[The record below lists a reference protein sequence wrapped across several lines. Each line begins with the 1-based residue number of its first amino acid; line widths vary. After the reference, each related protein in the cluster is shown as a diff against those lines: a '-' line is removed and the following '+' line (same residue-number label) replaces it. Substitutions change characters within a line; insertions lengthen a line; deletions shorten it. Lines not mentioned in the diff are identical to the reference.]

1 MLPVQGNAMTSAA
14 TTTDPIL
21 AAIRDA
27 NYRQGGLR
35 CLRLLRVDDAAFAA
49 LREEV
54 LALCRDGQPSD
65 VGDEHHTTHWTR
77 PRGEVKQYSLLNR
90 SGRFDDFSDDHDHSC
105 IGKRFAHGDR
115 YPALA
120 GFVASFPHAV
130 NMRINALGPRATLSA
145 HKENAVFRANDG
157 TVAICARFHLP
168 VAMASE
174 AEIILEDQVFSL
186 ERGIVHFVNHGCV
199 HAARNRGAA
208 TRLHLVWDMLL
219 TREATALMFG
229 KTPPPAG
236 MAQLPAAAR
245 PVPVLRTERMGA
257 ANLLRD
263 LVDVDAAQAVAYC
276 TPQ

>member
-1 MLPVQGNAMTSAA
+1 MTGAA
-14 TTTDPIL
+14 TATDPIL

-35 CLRLLRVDDAAFAA
+35 CLRLFRVDDATFAA
-49 LREEV
+49 LHEEV
-54 LALCRDGQPSD
+54 LALCRDGRPSD
-65 VGDEHHTTHWTR
+65 VGDERHATHWTR

-115 YPALA
+115 YQALA

-130 NMRINALGPRATLSA
+130 NMRLNALGPRATLSA

-168 VAMASE
+168 VVAESE

-199 HAARNRGAA
+199 HAARNRGGAM
-208 TRLHLVWDMLL
+208 RLHLVWDMLL
-219 TREATALMFG
+219 TREATELMFG
-229 KTPPPAG
+229 ETPPPAG
-236 MAQLPAAAR
+236 MSRFAAPSHA
-245 PVPVLRTERMGA
+245 VPVLRTERMGA

-263 LVDVDAAQAVAYC
+263 LVAVDAARIVAYC
-276 TPQ
+276 PPQ